1 MDGDWALNPLELM
14 DMSCIQDRMA
24 VRGAERN
31 ENHIPEYLYTFG
43 IVISE

>member
-1 MDGDWALNPLELM
+1 MVMKAF
-14 DMSCIQDRMA
+14 
-24 VRGAERN
+24 GAERN